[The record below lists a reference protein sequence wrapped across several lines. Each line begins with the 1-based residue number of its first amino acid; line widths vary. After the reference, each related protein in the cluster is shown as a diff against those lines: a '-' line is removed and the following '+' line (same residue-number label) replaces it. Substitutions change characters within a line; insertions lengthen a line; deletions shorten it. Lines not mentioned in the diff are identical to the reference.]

1 MRCSSRGGAGGEGC
15 APNPPWSPAPPRP
28 WRRDA
33 SGTAHGGQ
41 SVLHARRLLLRVAR
55 DPQIVV
61 ATVVFPAG
69 LLMVLN
75 AVTGRQVSA
84 FAGASALYG
93 TVPMVALVAAM
104 SGSVAGAVALG
115 RERDAG
121 LPARFWVLPVHRG
134 ADPLARLLA
143 EAARILVAT
152 AVMVIV
158 GVLLGFRFQQGVL
171 AGV

>member
-1 MRCSSRGGAGGEGC
+1 MRTE
-15 APNPPWSPAPPRP
+15 PPVVTGPTETVALL
-28 WRRDA
+28 
-33 SGTAHGGQ
+33 GGQ

-55 DPQIVV
+55 DPQTVV

-115 RERDAG
+115 RERE
-121 LPARFWVLPVHRG
+121 RG
-134 ADPLARLLA
+134 CPPGSGCCRYT
-143 EAARILVAT
+143 AAPTRWRGCSPKPRASWW
-152 AVMVIV
+152 
-158 GVLLGFRFQQGVL
+158 RPR
-171 AGV
+171 